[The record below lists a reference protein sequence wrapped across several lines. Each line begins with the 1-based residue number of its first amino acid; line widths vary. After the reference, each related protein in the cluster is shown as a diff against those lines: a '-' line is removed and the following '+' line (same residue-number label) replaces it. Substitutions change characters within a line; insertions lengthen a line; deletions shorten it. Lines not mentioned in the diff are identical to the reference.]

1 MLIRFFKDVY
11 KKFDLNDVR
20 LELST
25 RPEKSIGSDDIWDKA
40 ETALSEALKPEQID
54 FKINAGDGA
63 FCGPKIDFHILDAP
77 NRSWQCELYVGL
89 LYA

>member
-25 RPEKSIGSDDIWDKA
+25 RPEKSIGSDDIWDK
-40 ETALSEALKPEQID
+40 LKLFIRSTKTQN
-54 FKINAGDGA
+54 KL
-63 FCGPKIDFHILDAP
+63 ILK
-77 NRSWQCELYVGL
+77 
-89 LYA
+89 